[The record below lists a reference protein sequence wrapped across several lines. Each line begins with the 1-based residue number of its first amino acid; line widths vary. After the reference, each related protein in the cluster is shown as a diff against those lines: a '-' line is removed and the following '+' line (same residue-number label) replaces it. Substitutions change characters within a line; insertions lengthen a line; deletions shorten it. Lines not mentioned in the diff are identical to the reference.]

1 MSKIYQVVTYLE
13 INDDAA
19 LTRYAELAG
28 PAITAAGGRFISRGL
43 PVGTQELGQ
52 ITRTVIIE
60 WDDLDTAKQG
70 FSSPAYKKALSL
82 LGNSAKRDIR
92 YLEAIDHA

>member
-19 LTRYAELAG
+19 LARYAELAG
-28 PAITAAGGRFISRGL
+28 PAISAAGGRFISRGL

-70 FSSPAYKKALSL
+70 FLSPAYKKALSL
-82 LGNSAKRDIR
+82 LGNSANRDIR
-92 YLEAIDHA
+92 YLEAIGHA